1 MFNTI
6 LVPIDTSHA
15 EVGTAALALAGDI
28 AKVRGGKI
36 IVLNMVERIPNA
48 VAMQLSSEI
57 QEQAL
62 IQTKKDISII
72 LRSVNMDD
80 DSVEVV
86 IRDGHVG
93 RGILEYARD
102 IAAELIVIASHDPG
116 LAHYVLGSVAAHVV
130 RHAHCS
136 VLVARNLKQ

>member
-1 MFNTI
+1 MFKTI

-15 EVGTAALALAGDI
+15 EVGTAALTLAGDI
-28 AKVRGGKI
+28 AKVRSGKI
-36 IVLNMVERIPNA
+36 VVLNMVETMPKV

-57 QEQAL
+57 HDQAL
-62 IQTKKDISII
+62 IQTKKDISNI
-72 LRSVNMDD
+72 LKSVNMNQ

-102 IAAELIVIASHDPG
+102 FGAELIVIASHDPG
-116 LAHYVLGSVAAHVV
+116 LADYVLGSVAAHVV

-136 VLVARNLKQ
+136 VLVARNLP